1 MFYHLVFEKNLV
13 TGTVSSVILQ
23 YDPELSWLFDK
34 SQGFKGD
41 VKIFDNELISLED
54 ITSNIDLNG
63 ELGRAITCAFAQQTW
78 YCPNGHTSPDDLGG
92 NCGGNYIITF
102 TYLPCG
108 VSGGNGGGTGGGNG
122 GGGGSGSTQTVIFE
136 ICDDLALPGEGN
148 SEDCKDQYAD
158 YFTPYICEEYV
169 DFTLVNS
176 INNWAPGNLETATA
190 LANYLANCYTEDD
203 EDFCAEVDFVEKV
216 IKDSSFK
223 DTNTECIHNKMKS
236 NPNSIYSKMFAHF
249 NGTTG
254 KFLHLKVGNTP
265 SGDWGITRGSDST
278 AQFYT
283 ITTDTDI
290 NANGSN
296 LMKYV
301 TLCHEMIHAYM
312 FSTLE
317 EMNLIVFK
325 PNGEPELRVY
335 CQSGIELNTLTVE
348 ERFTALICAL
358 YASGALTDE
367 WTHELFNSNVFDIE
381 DYRQKLENMLVNE
394 YDWNSENQEFKNNAQ
409 SIFGNNWKQEVAKA
423 ISWIGLESTSGFL
436 PYRNSYSGLQFIFIS
451 SIKTKIQTTNKDC

>member
-1 MFYHLVFEKNLV
+1 M
-13 TGTVSSVILQ
+13 
-23 YDPELSWLFDK
+23 FDK

-148 SEDCKDQYAD
+148 SEDCEEQYAD
-158 YFTPYICEEYV
+158 YFTPFICEEYV
-169 DFTLVNS
+169 DYALINS
-176 INNWAPGNLETATA
+176 INNWVPGNMGAATA

-203 EDFCAEVDFVEKV
+203 EDFCAEVDFVDKV

-223 DTNTECIHNKMKS
+223 DTDTECIHEKMKS
-236 NPNSIYSKMFAHF
+236 NPNSIYSKMFEHF

-254 KFLHLKVGNTP
+254 KFLHLKVGNTHT
-265 SGDWGITRGSDST
+265 GDWGITRGNDAN
-278 AQFYT
+278 AQSYT
-283 ITTDTDI
+283 ITVDNNV

-312 FSTLE
+312 WSSLE
-317 EMNLIVFK
+317 DAGLLIFDQYGIPDPSFDCVDYDIPNLNDISL
-325 PNGEPELRVY
+325 ED
-335 CQSGIELNTLTVE
+335 
-348 ERFTALICAL
+348 RFVAVICAMDN
-358 YASGALTDE
+358 AQVESGL
-367 WTHELFNSNVFDIE
+367 WSHELFNKNVFEIE
-381 DYRQKLENMLVNE
+381 DYRQALENFLINE
-394 YDWNSENQEFKNNAQ
+394 YDWNSESQ
-409 SIFGNNWKQEVAKA
+409 SFRTEAENVFGSNWKQEVARA
-423 ISWIGLESTSGFL
+423 ISWRGLEETSGYL
-436 PYRNSYSGLQFIFIS
+436 PYRNNYDGFQYLYIVNI
-451 SIKTKIQTTNKDC
+451 ITKIENGNKNCQ